1 MIISWNHQHC
11 AETCSVTEGAKDDN
25 QRWWS
30 VQLKSNVNVR
40 EVAVTINHGVAFHQQ
55 FTVFI
60 IGEKSRYCCS
70 ISYQVFFSSSA
81 NYLLHSLLG
90 CRNCIL
96 NFRISHFF
104 PTTARS
110 GDLRTKFVKCK
121 SFDGLFRA
129 GMRHVLKCPDGGITG
144 EKVRNKILYL
154 ILIRFAKKVIMCR
167 FSEL

>member
-1 MIISWNHQHC
+1 MIISWNHQNC

-70 ISYQVFFSSSA
+70 ISYQVFFLPLQIT
-81 NYLLHSLLG
+81 YYT
-90 CRNCIL
+90 
-96 NFRISHFF
+96 HFSVVE
-104 PTTARS
+104 T
-110 GDLRTKFVKCK
+110 V
-121 SFDGLFRA
+121 
-129 GMRHVLKCPDGGITG
+129 
-144 EKVRNKILYL
+144 YL
-154 ILIRFAKKVIMCR
+154 ILESLTFFPPQLDREIYAL
-167 FSEL
+167 SL

>member
-70 ISYQVFFSSSA
+70 ISYQVSFFLPLQITYYTHFSVVETV
-81 NYLLHSLLG
+81 YLILESLT
-90 CRNCIL
+90 
-96 NFRISHFF
+96 FF

-154 ILIRFAKKVIMCR
+154 ILIRFAKKK
-167 FSEL
+167 L

>member
-1 MIISWNHQHC
+1 MVVSP
-11 AETCSVTEGAKDDN
+11 TKV
-25 QRWWS
+25 QRQRPRSGGDHKPRSGLSSAIHGLYYWWEIALLLFNFLS
-30 VQLKSNVNVR
+30 
-40 EVAVTINHGVAFHQQ
+40 
-55 FTVFI
+55 
-60 IGEKSRYCCS
+60 S
-70 ISYQVFFSSSA
+70 IFSSSA

-167 FSEL
+167 FSKL